1 VEKFDP
7 ERGLRFSTY
16 ATWWIRHAI
25 TRALANQARI
35 IRLPVHV
42 EMLLGRYAKEHQRLT
57 QSLGRP
63 PTAAEVAQALGTTE
77 EQVEDLEKLR
87 QQPLSLDAPVADRG
101 RVADLVADP
110 TTDPSA
116 ALTRLFRERTDL
128 VSVLDD
134 LAVNERKV
142 LRRRFGLEGDEPET
156 LEAIGQTLGLT
167 RERVRQIET
176 AGLRK
181 LRALLRARGVDPAD
195 FF

>member
-1 VEKFDP
+1 
-7 ERGLRFSTY
+7 
-16 ATWWIRHAI
+16 
-25 TRALANQARI
+25 
-35 IRLPVHV
+35 
-42 EMLLGRYAKEHQRLT
+42 
-57 QSLGRP
+57 
-63 PTAAEVAQALGTTE
+63 
-77 EQVEDLEKLR
+77 
-87 QQPLSLDAPVADRG
+87 
-101 RVADLVADP
+101 
-110 TTDPSA
+110 
-116 ALTRLFRERTDL
+116 
-128 VSVLDD
+128 VLDD